1 MIAPAPTEDSSE
13 SPITLIAMTLAL
25 TEVPVVRLNGD
36 ALSTETGMVH
46 VLLEITDSL
55 LTPLQL
61 TVSCRYVS

>member
-25 TEVPVVRLNGD
+25 TEVPVVRLNGA

-46 VLLEITDSL
+46 VLLENTD
-55 LTPLQL
+55 
-61 TVSCRYVS
+61 